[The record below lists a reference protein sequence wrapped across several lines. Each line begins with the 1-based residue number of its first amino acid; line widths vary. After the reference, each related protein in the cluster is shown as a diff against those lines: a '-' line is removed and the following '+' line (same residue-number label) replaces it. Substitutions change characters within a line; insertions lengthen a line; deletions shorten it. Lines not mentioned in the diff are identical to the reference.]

1 MAIGLVLGISTP
13 LRTKP
18 PEILKECLCQ
28 KDYRQFIAPCL
39 ITAGGSRAPCTQGIL
54 QIRIRSMF

>member
-39 ITAGGSRAPCTQGIL
+39 ITAGGSRAPCT
-54 QIRIRSMF
+54 IRYSSN